1 MPPLP
6 HGGWIMV
13 ALLSS
18 YLVPVREG
26 AVYKSIYIYLCTC
39 IKFEKAN
46 FFLQEFKPPK
56 TFSLALVM

>member
-1 MPPLP
+1 
-6 HGGWIMV
+6 MV

-18 YLVPVREG
+18 YLAPPVTEG